1 MATDKKT
8 SQLTVA
14 TSLDGT
20 ELFPFAKGSDN
31 GAAPA
36 SLLKGE
42 KGDTGP
48 QGEKG
53 DTGAQG
59 PQGEKGDDGVYL
71 GMPIVEQTDD
81 MVTIQPNVLNVW
93 GEMES
98 ITIELDDHDTT
109 AYAAEFCIEFV
120 SGETATTLAL
130 PSTVQF
136 PGEPTIEANT
146 RYQISIVNNIALI
159 AGVSMD
165 TSA

>member
-31 GAAPA
+31 CAAPA
-36 SLLKGE
+36 SLLK
-42 KGDTGP
+42 
-48 QGEKG
+48 
-53 DTGAQG
+53 
-59 PQGEKGDDGVYL
+59 GEKGDDGVYL

-81 MVTIQPNVLNVW
+81 MAVIQPNVLNVW

-98 ITIELDDHDTT
+98 ITIELDDPDTT

-120 SGETATTLAL
+120 SGATATTLSL

-136 PGEPTIEANT
+136 PEEPTIEANT

-159 AGVSMD
+159 AGVATD